1 MIVLI
6 IYVFLV
12 AYLFIFP
19 HLAPI
24 QKDLKLILLTAL
36 LLIIPS
42 YIAIMI
48 SQYKF
53 DCKRR
58 DLTHVIFV
66 IFVGL
71 VISLLITVEE
81 EWVAFPSE
89 VSSTSFKNMSV
100 SVERISPFTIP
111 LNSFIHSSNYSNIP
125 VTVTIYN
132 YTSIEPVSV
141 SMSTSANTIFDYE
154 GFQNKSNGYD
164 PRTKRFVYSTGISAR
179 HTGEVFNSTNEYVI
193 NIGYRNMSVPQ
204 NNTITA
210 KSSSTISSAT
220 ANPISNL
227 TIVNITDI
235 TASEPLARFNT
246 IDNNLN
252 TSWSA
257 DGDGQ
262 LITYIFDSSYNI
274 SKVGIAFFKGNVRE
288 NYFEINGQQF
298 NSSGK
303 TTELENFTL
312 KAPLINTKSLQ
323 IIGHGNS
330 GGGDSKPTYNAFTE
344 VKVYRNTSVIP
355 PKIVNPLPKLIPD
368 NRIYHNPVPFQ
379 WTVRMTDLSLTTYFW
394 IIMIG
399 VVTSRFMSL
408 ILDKTEGHPKDGKND
423 KRFQIIEWRDGLG
436 ILFSFIIALIL
447 FSSFKQQL
455 SSLTTMVLFNISIAF
470 AFGFGFDKTLEVVP
484 RFSSRYRADLP
495 TADANRNNIRE
506 GGSGTKTG
514 DEGGSGTKTGDEGG
528 SGTKT
533 GEGRTGTAKS

>member
-6 IYVFLV
+6 IYVVLV
-12 AYLFIFP
+12 ACFFIIP
-19 HLAPI
+19 HLAQI
-24 QKDLKLILLTAL
+24 QKDARLILFVAL
-36 LLIIPS
+36 LLMIPS

-48 SQYKF
+48 AQYKL
-53 DCKRR
+53 DQKRR

-66 IFVGL
+66 ILVGL
-71 VISLLITVEE
+71 GISLLTTVEE
-81 EWVAFPSE
+81 EWVAFPSG

-111 LNSFIHSSNYSNIP
+111 LNSFIHPSNYSNIP

-132 YTSIEPVSV
+132 YSSIEPVSV
-141 SMSTSANTIFDYE
+141 SMSTSSNTIFDYK

-164 PRTKRFVYSTGISAR
+164 PRTKSFVYSTGISAR
-179 HTGEVFNSTNEYVI
+179 HTGQVFNATNEYII
-193 NIGYRNMSVPQ
+193 NIAYRNISVPQ

-210 KSSSTISSAT
+210 KNFSTISSAT
-220 ANPISNL
+220 TNSISNL
-227 TIVNITDI
+227 TMVNITGI
-235 TASEPLARFNT
+235 TASKLLNRFNT

-257 DGDGQ
+257 DGNGQ
-262 LITYIFDSSYNI
+262 FISYTFDKGYNV
-274 SKVGIAFFKGNVRE
+274 SKIGIAFYKGNVRE
-288 NYFEINGQQF
+288 NFFEINGQQF

-330 GGGDSKPTYNAFTE
+330 GGGESKPTYNAFTE
-344 VKVYRNTSVIP
+344 VKVYRNTSATP
-355 PKIVNPLPKLIPD
+355 PKIVRPPPKVIPD
-368 NRIYHNPVPFQ
+368 NRIYQNPVPFQ

-394 IIMIG
+394 IIMAG

-408 ILDKTEGHPKDGKND
+408 ILEKTEAHRGQGDHDKN
-423 KRFQIIEWRDGLG
+423 FQIIDWKDGLG
-436 ILFSFIIALIL
+436 ILFSLIIALIL
-447 FSSFKQQL
+447 FSSFKEQL

-495 TADANRNNIRE
+495 TADANGNNTRG
-506 GGSGTKTG
+506 GGSGSKI
-514 DEGGSGTKTGDEGG
+514 GGGG
-528 SGTKT
+528 IS
-533 GEGRTGTAKS
+533 